1 MWEKLTPA
9 QREATMQD
17 LFGPNGIHLSFL
29 RQPMGAT
36 DLALSNYTY
45 DDVAPGETDPDMTQ
59 FSIAHD
65 QAYIIPTIKAA
76 LAVNPQIKV
85 MALPWSPPA
94 WMKTSGSTGGGTLN
108 TQYFPALAKYFT
120 KFIQAYEAN
129 GIPINYVA
137 VQNEPLYETGGYPN
151 YTANIAHPG
160 VYTLHVRV
168 ATQVAGGV
176 VRPGCGWA
184 GCQRA
189 DQCAADQRLA
199 DMADA
204 RCAGAGTARGRAHSA
219 DGDGHGRVLQH
230 HRELDRVCAGLK
242 TSGPMYRRGFR
253 LGTNGRLR
261 LYLASPLVVIV
272 KDANGKPSIW

>member
-9 QREATMQD
+9 QRESTMQD

-108 TQYFPALAKYFT
+108 TQYFPALCE
-120 KFIQAYEAN
+120 ILHE
-129 GIPINYVA
+129 V
-137 VQNEPLYETGGYPN
+137 
-151 YTANIAHPG
+151 HPG
-160 VYTLHVRV
+160 VRSEWNPDQLR
-168 ATQVAGGV
+168 
-176 VRPGCGWA
+176 R
-184 GCQRA
+184 RA
-189 DQCAADQRLA
+189 
-199 DMADA
+199 
-204 RCAGAGTARGRAHSA
+204 
-219 DGDGHGRVLQH
+219 
-230 HRELDRVCAGLK
+230 E
-242 TSGPMYRRGFR
+242 
-253 LGTNGRLR
+253 
-261 LYLASPLVVIV
+261 
-272 KDANGKPSIW
+272 